1 MTSEQFWKEE
11 FGDKNE
17 SHDFAG
23 RVVRKSEYGIR
34 TECAWTVDHIL
45 PLGLHGSDEKDNW
58 QITHFLTNEEKAD
71 KNTFQANGKYFQV
84 KKIKNL
90 FEDDKMA
97 NYPYKKCHK
106 KYCVIIRQ

>member
-1 MTSEQFWKEE
+1 MTSEQFWEEE

-23 RVVRKSEYGIR
+23 RAVRKSEYGVR
-34 TECAWTVDHIL
+34 TDYGWTVDHIL
-45 PLGLHGSDEKDNW
+45 PLALNGPDNW
-58 QITHFLTNEEKAD
+58 ENYQITHFLTNEEKAD
-71 KNTFQANGKYFQV
+71 KNTFEANGKYFQV

-90 FEDDKMA
+90 FFFVYMA

-106 KYCVIIRQ
+106 KYCVIIRH